1 MKYKFTTKLPNRV
14 CRICGKEFDK
24 KWSSGGVGAVCP
36 QCITIR
42 DKLDLVK
49 EGVVRNI
56 VSVPSKNKEGGISF
70 TFEALIDSKWYKCS
84 QPCGDWAVVDGW
96 PKKHNIFSVPVGWW
110 ELRDL
115 KLKHYIK

>member
-42 DKLDLVK
+42 DK
-49 EGVVRNI
+49 
-56 VSVPSKNKEGGISF
+56 
-70 TFEALIDSKWYKCS
+70 
-84 QPCGDWAVVDGW
+84 
-96 PKKHNIFSVPVGWW
+96 
-110 ELRDL
+110 
-115 KLKHYIK
+115 